1 MTRLLLA
8 SSVSLLLL
16 CSAVTAQEGER
27 KPNPVRAANAAWDSQ
42 NWQAASAAYRV
53 VVKEQPKNGQ
63 AWHRL
68 GYSLHALGELDAAM
82 KAHAQ
87 TLAFPQFAPTGAYNT
102 ACVHALRGNKDE
114 AFKWLA
120 KSVKLGMNNVQQ
132 FAGDADLDSL
142 RGDERYAKI
151 IEMVQ
156 ASASKP
162 RLQVFAQTTERKR
175 NRIAWFGQNSSPGQL
190 SIEYGAVPWQ
200 KKFAK
205 MVGSEASMNRKWRL
219 GADFWTSLDTS
230 VAMQVAGVDV
240 PAGYYYLTLEQREA
254 GFVLALHDAAAVKKQ
269 KLDGFVAHRLKGGIE
284 IPMQHQ
290 DDAESAAKL
299 HIEVA
304 LTEGQDEGQW
314 RIAFGPHLLTAK
326 TKIDLGN

>member
-8 SSVSLLLL
+8 SSVSILLL
-16 CSAVTAQEGER
+16 CSAATAQEGEQ
-27 KPNPVRAANAAWDSQ
+27 KPNPSKAANAAWNSQ
-42 NWQAASAAYRV
+42 NWQAASAAYKLV
-53 VVKEQPKNGQ
+53 VEKQPKNGQ

-87 TLAFPQFAPTGAYNT
+87 TLTFPQFAPTGAYNT
-102 ACVHALRGNKDE
+102 ACVHALRGNKEE
-114 AFKWLA
+114 AFQWLA
-120 KSVKLGMNNVQQ
+120 KSVKLGMNNAQQ
-132 FAGDADLDSL
+132 FEGDSDLDSL
-142 RGDERYAKI
+142 RDDERYAKI
-151 IEMVQ
+151 IEMVK

-175 NRIAWFGQNSSPGQL
+175 NRIAWFGRNGSPGQL

-205 MVGSEASMNRKWRL
+205 MVGSESSMNRKWRL

-230 VAMQVAGVDV
+230 VAMKAAGVKV

-284 IPMQHQ
+284 IPMQHK
-290 DDAESAAKL
+290 DDAEVAANL

-304 LTEGQDEGQW
+304 LTEGQDQGQW